1 MKNSTVHLLTLLIA
15 VFSVVATVSSCKHEI
30 PSPAVNDDDGNGTG
44 GGGNNSVPC
53 DSDSVYFSMQI
64 LPILQSNCAMTGC
77 HDAGTASDGVVLT
90 SYSSVMNSGIVT
102 PGDPGNSDL
111 YEVLTETDPDKL
123 MPPNGALPWAQIQ
136 LIQTWIQQGTRNLT
150 CDGGCDTS
158 AVTYSGVIRPLIQ
171 TKCQG
176 CHTGSGA
183 GGGWDLST
191 YQGVATVA
199 LNGKLMGS
207 VQHLA
212 GFSAMP
218 KGGAK
223 LPNCDIAKFRIWVSA
238 GYPNN

>member
-1 MKNSTVHLLTLLIA
+1 M
-15 VFSVVATVSSCKHEI
+15 
-30 PSPAVNDDDGNGTG
+30 PRPPAQPLSAAELD
-44 GGGNNSVPC
+44 
-53 DSDSVYFSMQI
+53 I
-64 LPILQSNCAMTGC
+64 I
-77 HDAGTASDGVVLT
+77 
-90 SYSSVMNSGIVT
+90 
-102 PGDPGNSDL
+102 
-111 YEVLTETDPDKL
+111 ER
-123 MPPNGALPWAQIQ
+123 
-136 LIQTWIQQGTRNLT
+136 WIQQGALNVT
-150 CDGGCDTS
+150 CGENCDTS
-158 AVTYSGVIRPLIQ
+158 SVTYSGVIRTLIQ

-223 LPNCDIAKFRIWVSA
+223 LPDCDIAKFRIWVSA

>member
-1 MKNSTVHLLTLLIA
+1 MKKSTVHLLTLLIA
-15 VFSVVATVSSCKHEI
+15 VFSIALVMSCKHEVPVPI
-30 PSPAVNDDDGNGTG
+30 
-44 GGGNNSVPC
+44 VPC
-53 DSDSVYFSMQI
+53 DESTVDFNRDVLPLLISKCSMCHN
-64 LPILQSNCAMTGC
+64 PSNP
-77 HDAGTASDGVVLT
+77 SDGIVLT
-90 SYSSVMNSGIVT
+90 SYESVMNSDVVE
-102 PGDPGNSDL
+102 PGELEGSDL
-111 YEVLTETDPDKL
+111 WERVTESDPSKV
-123 MPPNGALPWAQIQ
+123 MPRPPAQPLSAAELDI
-136 LIQTWIQQGTRNLT
+136 IERWIQQGALNVT
-150 CDGGCDTS
+150 CGENCDTS
-158 AVTYSGVIRPLIQ
+158 SVTYSGVIRTLIQ

-223 LPNCDIAKFRIWVSA
+223 LPDCDIAKFRIWVSA